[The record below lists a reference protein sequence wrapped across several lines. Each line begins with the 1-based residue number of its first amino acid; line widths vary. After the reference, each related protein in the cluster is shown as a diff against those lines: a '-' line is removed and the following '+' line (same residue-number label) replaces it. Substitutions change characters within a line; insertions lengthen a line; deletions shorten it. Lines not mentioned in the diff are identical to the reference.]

1 MHGFVAGYRHQ
12 SAVTQ
17 CEAQAVICDL
27 LTAVEAVTTDG
38 SFPRSKPLQTA
49 FLARIFCEK

>member
-1 MHGFVAGYRHQ
+1 MDLWPDTGISLLLHSVRHRLL
-12 SAVTQ
+12 S
-17 CEAQAVICDL
+17 DL

>member
-1 MHGFVAGYRHQ
+1 MAGYRHQ

-17 CEAQAVICDL
+17 REAQAVICDL

-38 SFPRSKPLQTA
+38 LFPRSKPLQTA

>member
-12 SAVTQ
+12 SAVTHH
-17 CEAQAVICDL
+17 EAQAVICDL

-38 SFPRSKPLQTA
+38 LFPRSKPLQTA